1 MRRMV
6 AAGFGSGLLA
16 RRLWGSDTGA
26 GTLGALVAVAI
37 GLVLLPS
44 PWWIDLGVALVA
56 VAISMWATAPM
67 TDDPG
72 WVSIDE
78 IAGTLVAMV
87 GLAGI
92 PWVAAVVVARLL
104 DIFKIAPGVAAAES
118 LPPPLGIT
126 ADDVVAGLYGLAVG
140 WLITWLR

>member
-1 MRRMV
+1 MRRLV

-37 GLVLLPS
+37 GLVLLPA
-44 PWWIDLGVALVA
+44 PWWIDLGVALAA
-56 VAISMWATAPM
+56 VATSMWATAPL

-78 IAGTLVAMV
+78 IAGTLVAMI

-92 PWVAAVVVARLL
+92 PWVVAVVVARLL
-104 DIFKIAPGVAAAES
+104 DIFKVAPGVAAAER
-118 LPPPLGIT
+118 LPSPLGIT
-126 ADDVVAGLYGLAVG
+126 ADDVVAGLYGLSAG
-140 WLITWLR
+140 WLVTALM